1 MVSAE
6 LPLVGPEGAQI
17 ARVSE
22 VSHVPE
28 GSRKARDL
36 RPFRTRHRVP
46 LLATLPA
53 VPLYVVWWLFL
64 ATGGGDLAAQ
74 EAWADFASRHS
85 GSAYS
90 LFWYGGMHTANYS
103 LISPYLMAAL
113 GVRTVTVA
121 AGLLAAWLAAALIVR
136 TGIHRPLGPALL
148 ASLALWCNVASGRT
162 TFALGIAL
170 GLAACV
176 LLTGERRPVPAAAYA
191 AFAAMASPV
200 AGLFLVV
207 AGAGYALVRDRV
219 RAAALIVPPVVVV
232 GATTL
237 LFPFTGEQL
246 MPAARIWPPALI
258 GVAVLT
264 LAPRGWLVLRRGA
277 VVYAAGTVLTFL
289 VPSPV
294 GTNVERLAELF
305 APAALLAA
313 LLAVPAEPRG
323 RAGVEGVSARRPA
336 GSSTVAP
343 SKPAE
348 APPRLRNRTRRVALT
363 MALVLSVGWVG
374 KKTVDDLEVSTV
386 VPAWAHDTTSV
397 VEALDRLGADRT
409 RVEVVP
415 ARNHR
420 EATALAPHVNLARGW
435 NRQLDMERGRLFYD
449 GTFSERT
456 YRAWLD
462 RWAVGFVVLPSG
474 KPDGFA
480 EDEARLV
487 RNGTPWLEP
496 VWRDPNWRV
505 YRVRGAVPM
514 VSAPATVE
522 RADSAEVVVRV
533 PRPGAV
539 TVRVA
544 FSPWLRAEGGCLAR
558 EGEFTRLT
566 VTEPGEYRISSRY
579 GPSPGPAPRC

>member
-1 MVSAE
+1 MAQPTDTFEDFERKSRAVVPAE
-6 LPLVGPEGAQI
+6 LSLVRPEGAT
-17 ARVSE
+17 A
-22 VSHVPE
+22 
-28 GSRKARDL
+28 SRKRDL
-36 RPFRTRHRVP
+36 RPVWRRFRVP
-46 LLATLPA
+46 LLATLPT

-74 EAWADFASRHS
+74 EAWADFASRHG

-103 LISPYLMAAL
+103 LISPYLMAAF
-113 GVRTVTVA
+113 GVRTVTVVS
-121 AGLLAAWLAAALIVR
+121 GLLAAWLASVLIVR
-136 TGIHRPLGPALL
+136 TGIRRPLGPALL

-162 TFALGIAL
+162 TFALGVAL

-176 LLTGERRPVPAAAYA
+176 LLTRERRLPLAVAYA
-191 AFAAMASPV
+191 ALAAMASPV

-207 AGAGYALVRDRV
+207 AGAGHALVRDRV
-219 RAAALIVPPVVVV
+219 RAATLIVPPVVVV
-232 GATTL
+232 GTTTL

-246 MPAARIWPPALI
+246 MPAARIWPPVLI
-258 GVAVLT
+258 GVVVLT
-264 LAPRGWLVLRRGA
+264 LAPRGWRVLRWGA
-277 VVYAAGTVLTFL
+277 VVYAAGTVLTYL
-289 VPSPV
+289 IPSPV

-313 LLAVPAEPRG
+313 LLAVPATSTP
-323 RAGVEGVSARRPA
+323 AGVPRR
-336 GSSTVAP
+336 
-343 SKPAE
+343 
-348 APPRLRNRTRRVALT
+348 RTKQKRVALV
-363 MALVLSVGWVG
+363 MALVFSVGWVG
-374 KKTVDDLEVSTV
+374 KKTADDLQVSTA

-397 VEALDRLGADRT
+397 VQALDRLGADRT

-449 GTFSERT
+449 GTFSETT

-487 RNGTPWLEP
+487 ARGTGWLEP
-496 VWRDPNWRV
+496 VWRDVNWRV
-505 YRVRGAVPM
+505 YRVRGAVPL
-514 VSAPATVE
+514 VSRPATVV
-522 RADSAEVVVRV
+522 RADSAAVLVHV
-533 PRPGAV
+533 PRAGSV

-544 FSPWLRAEGGCLAR
+544 FSPWLYAEGGCLEKA
-558 EGEFTRLT
+558 GEFTRLT
-566 VTEPGEYRISSRY
+566 VTEPGEYRISSGY

>member
-1 MVSAE
+1 MAQPTDTFEDFERKSRAVVPAE
-6 LPLVGPEGAQI
+6 LSLVRPEGAT
-17 ARVSE
+17 A
-22 VSHVPE
+22 
-28 GSRKARDL
+28 SRKRDL
-36 RPFRTRHRVP
+36 RPVWRRFRVP
-46 LLATLPA
+46 LLATLPT

-74 EAWADFASRHS
+74 EAWADFASRHG

-103 LISPYLMAAL
+103 LISPYLMAAF
-113 GVRTVTVA
+113 GVRTVTVVS
-121 AGLLAAWLAAALIVR
+121 GLLAAWLASVLIVR
-136 TGIHRPLGPALL
+136 TGIRRPLGPALL

-162 TFALGIAL
+162 TFALGVAL

-176 LLTGERRPVPAAAYA
+176 LLTRERRLPLAVAYA
-191 AFAAMASPV
+191 ALAAMASPV

-207 AGAGYALVRDRV
+207 AGAGHALVRDRV
-219 RAAALIVPPVVVV
+219 RAATLIVPPVVVV
-232 GATTL
+232 GTTTL

-246 MPAARIWPPALI
+246 MPAARIWPPVLI
-258 GVAVLT
+258 GVVVLT
-264 LAPRGWLVLRRGA
+264 LAPRGWRVLRWGA
-277 VVYAAGTVLTFL
+277 VVYAAGTVLTYL
-289 VPSPV
+289 IPSPV

-313 LLAVPAEPRG
+313 LLAIPATSTP
-323 RAGVEGVSARRPA
+323 AGVPRR
-336 GSSTVAP
+336 
-343 SKPAE
+343 
-348 APPRLRNRTRRVALT
+348 RTKQKRVALV
-363 MALVLSVGWVG
+363 MALVFSVGWVG
-374 KKTVDDLEVSTV
+374 KKTADDLQVSTA

-397 VEALDRLGADRT
+397 VQALDRLGADRT

-449 GTFSERT
+449 GTFSETT

-487 RNGTPWLEP
+487 ARGTGWLEP
-496 VWRDPNWRV
+496 VWRDVNWRV
-505 YRVRGAVPM
+505 YRVRGAVPL
-514 VSAPATVE
+514 VSRPATVV
-522 RADSAEVVVRV
+522 RADSAAVLVHV
-533 PRPGAV
+533 PRAGSV

-544 FSPWLRAEGGCLAR
+544 FSPWLYAEGGCLEKA
-558 EGEFTRLT
+558 GEFTRLT
-566 VTEPGEYRISSRY
+566 VTEPGEYRISSGY

>member
-1 MVSAE
+1 MVPAE
-6 LPLVGPEGAQI
+6 LSLVRPEGAT
-17 ARVSE
+17 A
-22 VSHVPE
+22 
-28 GSRKARDL
+28 SRKRDL
-36 RPFRTRHRVP
+36 RPVWRRFRVP
-46 LLATLPA
+46 LLATLPT

-74 EAWADFASRHS
+74 EAWADFASRHG

-103 LISPYLMAAL
+103 LISPYLMAAF
-113 GVRTVTVA
+113 GVRTVTVVS
-121 AGLLAAWLAAALIVR
+121 GLLAAWLASVLIVR
-136 TGIHRPLGPALL
+136 TGIRRPLGPALL

-162 TFALGIAL
+162 TFALGVAL

-176 LLTGERRPVPAAAYA
+176 LLTRERRLPLAVAYA
-191 AFAAMASPV
+191 ALAAMASPV

-207 AGAGYALVRDRV
+207 AGAGHALVRDRV
-219 RAAALIVPPVVVV
+219 RAATLIVPPVVVV
-232 GATTL
+232 GTTTL

-246 MPAARIWPPALI
+246 MPAARIWPPVLI
-258 GVAVLT
+258 GVVVLT
-264 LAPRGWLVLRRGA
+264 LAPRGWRVLRWGA
-277 VVYAAGTVLTFL
+277 VVYAAGTVLTYL
-289 VPSPV
+289 IPSPV

-313 LLAVPAEPRG
+313 LLAIPATSTP
-323 RAGVEGVSARRPA
+323 AGVPRR
-336 GSSTVAP
+336 
-343 SKPAE
+343 
-348 APPRLRNRTRRVALT
+348 RTKQKRVALV
-363 MALVLSVGWVG
+363 MALVFSVGWVG
-374 KKTVDDLEVSTV
+374 KKTADDLQVSTA

-397 VEALDRLGADRT
+397 VQALDRLGADRT

-449 GTFSERT
+449 GTFSETT

-487 RNGTPWLEP
+487 ARGTGWLEP
-496 VWRDPNWRV
+496 VWRDVNWRV
-505 YRVRGAVPM
+505 YRVRGAVPL
-514 VSAPATVE
+514 VSRPATVV
-522 RADSAEVVVRV
+522 RADSAAVLVHV
-533 PRPGAV
+533 PRAGSV

-544 FSPWLRAEGGCLAR
+544 FSPWLYAEGGCLEKA
-558 EGEFTRLT
+558 GEFTRLT
-566 VTEPGEYRISSRY
+566 VTEPGEYRISSGY

>member
-1 MVSAE
+1 MAPAE
-6 LPLVGPEGAQI
+6 LSPVRQEGA
-17 ARVSE
+17 RT
-22 VSHVPE
+22 
-28 GSRKARDL
+28 GRKRDL
-36 RPFRTRHRVP
+36 RPVWRRHRVP
-46 LLATLPA
+46 LLATLPT

-74 EAWADFASRHS
+74 EAWADFASRHG

-103 LISPYLMAAL
+103 LISPYLMAAF

-136 TGIHRPLGPALL
+136 TGINRPLGPALL

-162 TFALGIAL
+162 TFALGVAL

-176 LLTGERRPVPAAAYA
+176 LLTRERRLPLAVAYA
-191 AFAAMASPV
+191 ALATMASPV

-207 AGAGYALVRDRV
+207 AGAGHALVRDRA

-246 MPAARIWPPALI
+246 MPAARIWPPVLI
-258 GVAVLT
+258 GVVVLT
-264 LAPRGWLVLRRGA
+264 LAPRGWRVLRRCA
-277 VVYAAGTVLTFL
+277 VVYAAGTVLTYL

-313 LLAVPAEPRG
+313 LLAVPRSGPAH
-323 RAGVEGVSARRPA
+323 AR
-336 GSSTVAP
+336 
-343 SKPAE
+343 
-348 APPRLRNRTRRVALT
+348 RRVALT
-363 MALVLSVGWVG
+363 MALVFSVCWVG

-397 VEALDRLGADRT
+397 VAALDRLGADRT

-449 GTFSERT
+449 GTFSEKT

-496 VWRDPNWRV
+496 VWRDANWRI
-505 YRVRGAVPM
+505 YRVRGAVPL
-514 VSAPATVE
+514 VSAPASVV
-522 RADSAEVVVRV
+522 RADSAAVVVRV
-533 PRPGAV
+533 PRPGPV

-544 FSPWLRAEGGCLAR
+544 FSPWLYAEGGCLTK

-566 VTEPGEYRISSRY
+566 VTEPGEYRISSGY
-579 GPSPGPAPRC
+579 GPSPGPSPRC

>member
-1 MVSAE
+1 MAPAE
-6 LPLVGPEGAQI
+6 LSPDPREGART
-17 ARVSE
+17 ARKRV
-22 VSHVPE
+22 
-28 GSRKARDL
+28 L
-36 RPFRTRHRVP
+36 RPVRRPKWVPVRGPAWGPAWTRHRVP
-46 LLATLPA
+46 LLATLPT

-74 EAWADFASRHS
+74 EAWADFASRHG
-85 GSAYS
+85 GSAYT

-103 LISPYLMAAL
+103 LISPYLMAAF

-121 AGLLAAWLAAALIVR
+121 AGLLAAWLAAVLIVR
-136 TGIHRPLGPALL
+136 TGIRRPLGPVLL

-162 TFALGIAL
+162 TFALGVAL

-176 LLTGERRPVPAAAYA
+176 LLTRERRIPLAVAYA
-191 AFAAMASPV
+191 ALATMASPV

-207 AGAGYALVRDRV
+207 AGAGHALVRDRA
-219 RAAALIVPPVVVV
+219 RAAALIAPPVVVV
-232 GATTL
+232 GATAL

-246 MPAARIWPPALI
+246 MPAARIWPPVLI
-258 GVAVLT
+258 GLVVLT
-264 LAPRGWLVLRRGA
+264 LAPRGWRVLRWGA
-277 VVYAAGTVLTFL
+277 VVYAAGTVLTYL

-313 LLAVPAEPRG
+313 LLAVPRSGTAH
-323 RAGVEGVSARRPA
+323 AR
-336 GSSTVAP
+336 
-343 SKPAE
+343 
-348 APPRLRNRTRRVALT
+348 RRVALT
-363 MALVLSVGWVG
+363 MALVFSVGWVG
-374 KKTVDDLEVSTV
+374 KKTVDDLAVSTV
-386 VPAWAHDTTSV
+386 VPAWAHDTTGV

-505 YRVRGAVPM
+505 YRVRGAVPL
-514 VSAPATVE
+514 VSAPASVV
-522 RADSAEVVVRV
+522 RADSAAVVVRV
-533 PRPGAV
+533 PRPGPV

-544 FSPWLRAEGGCLAR
+544 FSPWLYAEGGCLEK

-566 VTEPGEYRISSRY
+566 VTEPGEYRISSGY

>member
-1 MVSAE
+1 MVPAE
-6 LPLVGPEGAQI
+6 LSPVRQEGTRTARKRGFRPVWAQ
-17 ARVSE
+17 
-22 VSHVPE
+22 
-28 GSRKARDL
+28 
-36 RPFRTRHRVP
+36 HRVP
-46 LLATLPA
+46 LLATLPT

-74 EAWADFASRHS
+74 EAWADFASRHG

-103 LISPYLMAAL
+103 LISPYLMAAF

-136 TGIHRPLGPALL
+136 TGIRRPLGPALL

-162 TFALGIAL
+162 TFALGVAL

-176 LLTGERRPVPAAAYA
+176 LLTRERRTPLAVAYA
-191 AFAAMASPV
+191 ALAAMASPV

-207 AGAGYALVRDRV
+207 AGAGHALVRDRA

-246 MPAARIWPPALI
+246 MPAARIWPPVLI
-258 GVAVLT
+258 GVVVLT
-264 LAPRGWLVLRRGA
+264 LAPRGWRVLRWGA
-277 VVYAAGTVLTFL
+277 VVYAAGTVLAYL

-313 LLAVPAEPRG
+313 LLAVP
-323 RAGVEGVSARRPA
+323 
-336 GSSTVAP
+336 GSS
-343 SKPAE
+343 PA
-348 APPRLRNRTRRVALT
+348 RTRRRVALT
-363 MALVLSVGWVG
+363 MALVFSVCWVG

-449 GTFSERT
+449 GTFSEKT

-496 VWRDPNWRV
+496 VWRDANWRV
-505 YRVRGAVPM
+505 YRVRGAVPL
-514 VSAPATVE
+514 VSAPASVV
-522 RADSAEVVVRV
+522 RADSAAVVVRV
-533 PRPGAV
+533 PRPGPV

-544 FSPWLRAEGGCLAR
+544 FSPWLYAEGGCL
-558 EGEFTRLT
+558 EKDGEFTRLT
-566 VTEPGEYRISSRY
+566 VTEPGEYRISSGY